1 MGYFESLP
9 ANSELTLKCL
19 LEKLT
24 VQLLILSEQRKKNL
38 LAINIDNVKIYE
50 DKLIILPNS
59 SLKHTKPSRPL
70 HATVY
75 HKYNGNPKL
84 SVVECGKLYIEIRNE
99 LVPSEIKQFLVT
111 YEKPHKAASDD
122 TISRWNK
129 NTIFS
134 AGINIAVFKV
144 GLSPSKKFVL
154 FG

>member
-1 MGYFESLP
+1 M
-9 ANSELTLKCL
+9 

-38 LAINIDNVKIYE
+38 LAIDIDNVKIYE

-75 HKYNGNPKL
+75 HKYNRNPKL
-84 SVVECGKLYIEIRNE
+84 SVVECAKLYIEIRNE

-129 NTIFS
+129 NTISS

>member
-24 VQLLILSEQRKKNL
+24 VLLLILNEQRKKNL
-38 LAINIDNVKIYE
+38 LAIDIDNVKIYE

-84 SVVECGKLYIEIRNE
+84 SVVECAKLYIEIRNE
-99 LVPSEIKQFLVT
+99 LVPSEIKQLLVT

-129 NTIFS
+129 NTISS
-134 AGINIAVFKV
+134 AGIDIAVFKV
-144 GLSPSKKFVL
+144 GLSPSKKFV